1 MLVPG
6 GGLPSIFKAPSI
18 DIKITNQPR
27 TQQTVQAPYPVS
39 ATSYPAPMPTYAAP
53 VAAPRVIKEV
63 AEKDRRSRMAYSTY
77 HQAPKK
83 GGAGGAYTWG
93 SAGDV
98 MLDWSISTRIDHEI
112 MII

>member
-1 MLVPG
+1 
-6 GGLPSIFKAPSI
+6 
-18 DIKITNQPR
+18 
-27 TQQTVQAPYPVS
+27 
-39 ATSYPAPMPTYAAP
+39 MPTYAAP

>member
-1 MLVPG
+1 
-6 GGLPSIFKAPSI
+6 
-18 DIKITNQPR
+18 
-27 TQQTVQAPYPVS
+27 
-39 ATSYPAPMPTYAAP
+39 MPTYAAP

-112 MII
+112 MIIWYVQDFEWADCSSTRGWQKAGLSKFPEEDANKF